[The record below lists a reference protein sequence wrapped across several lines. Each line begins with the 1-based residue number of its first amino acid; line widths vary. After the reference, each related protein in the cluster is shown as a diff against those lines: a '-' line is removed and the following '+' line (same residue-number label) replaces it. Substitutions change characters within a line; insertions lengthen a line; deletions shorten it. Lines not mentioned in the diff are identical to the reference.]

1 MYISLIII
9 ILAVFFACISQ
20 RKRVPATHSNSNSI
34 VIQYNYFNS
43 YLFLISFF
51 LLFILCFLSKTGD
64 DIPAYVYYYSNWTW
78 KDLLD
83 FEVETGYK
91 LLCLLLRIIFRNPY
105 VGIGVIKFISLALV
119 FQSIY
124 MLRDRLNVGFAV
136 FAYVCILYVHAFHL
150 LRIMIA
156 VGLVYLA
163 YAYIIKGKKKQGF
176 ILLLLSALFHY
187 SSIIVFIAYIIYRI
201 VGKVL
206 TIKKLII
213 VSLVL
218 LFVYFNVE
226 ILVKLG
232 VSNLGILS
240 KYSIYITNIE
250 SGSGLAQLI
259 LFLPILY
266 IILTLNPTDK
276 NDNMYILCSIIG
288 IMSFFA
294 GSLGY
299 IFEVIGRSTYY
310 FNYFTIIYCA
320 TMPVRKDKVYVNVGF
335 TEFNI
340 RSVLSFVYILLYLA
354 FTYVIPGKSVDII
367 TEYEFFWA

>member
-34 VIQYNYFNS
+34 VIQYNYFNF

-91 LLCLLLRIIFRNPY
+91 LLCLLLRIIFSNPY

-163 YAYIIKGKKKQGF
+163 YAYIIKGKKKQGV
-176 ILLLLSALFHY
+176 ILLLLSVLFHY

-218 LFVYFNVE
+218 LFIYFNVE

>member
-105 VGIGVIKFISLALV
+105 VGIGVIKFISFALV

-124 MLRDRLNVGFAV
+124 MLRDSLNVGFAV

-367 TEYEFFWA
+367 TEYEFFWS

>member
-1 MYISLIII
+1 M
-9 ILAVFFACISQ
+9 
-20 RKRVPATHSNSNSI
+20 
-34 VIQYNYFNS
+34 
-43 YLFLISFF
+43 
-51 LLFILCFLSKTGD
+51 
-64 DIPAYVYYYSNWTW
+64 PAYAYYYSAWTW

-91 LLCLLLRIIFRNPY
+91 LLCILLRIVFRNPY
-105 VGIGVIKFISLALV
+105 IGIGVIKFLSMALI

-124 MLRDRLNVGFAV
+124 MLRDRVNIGFSV

-163 YAYIIKGKKKQGF
+163 YAYIIKGKQTHG
-176 ILLLLSALFHY
+176 IVLLLLSVFFHY

-201 VGKVL
+201 VGTTL
-206 TIKKLII
+206 SIRKLIG
-213 VSLVL
+213 VALAL
-218 LFVYFNVE
+218 LFIYFNVE

-232 VSNLGILS
+232 VNNLNFLS
-240 KYSIYITNIE
+240 KYSIYIADIE

-266 IILTLNPTDK
+266 IILTLNATDK

-288 IMSFFA
+288 LMSFFA

-299 IFEVIGRSTYY
+299 LFEVIGRSTYY
-310 FNYFTIIYCA
+310 FNYFIIIYCA

-340 RSVLSFVYILLYLA
+340 RSVLSVAYIALYLA
-354 FTYVIPGKSVDII
+354 FTYLIPGKSVDII
-367 TEYEFFWA
+367 SEYEFFWN

>member
-91 LLCLLLRIIFRNPY
+91 LLCLLLRIFFRNPY

-201 VGKVL
+201 VGKTL
-206 TIKKLII
+206 TIRKLII

-340 RSVLSFVYILLYLA
+340 RTVLSFVYILLYLA

>member
-176 ILLLLSALFHY
+176 ILLLLSAIFHY

>member
-91 LLCLLLRIIFRNPY
+91 LLCLLLRIIFINPY

-218 LFVYFNVE
+218 LFIYFNVE

-340 RSVLSFVYILLYLA
+340 RTVLSFVYILLYLA

-367 TEYEFFWA
+367 TEYEFFWT